1 MLNQL
6 DNAFFNIPLD
16 EDDTSYFTRMPYNG
30 PVEVNTKK
38 KRRPKKSKHKRK
50 KHNGKYYAV
59 AVGRKRSVFR
69 NWTDCEK
76 QVKGYSGAIYK
87 SFTNRKQA
95 WKFVRSYRKRW
106 EREQKLDKERKL
118 NSIKPLNPKYVEKAM
133 KLSPYQSVD
142 KADIFDIEMFLAD
155 KIDNQVSTYG
165 YVVVDPVL
173 SKSDKPELTYYT
185 GSVKDITKLEIQL
198 IGLINFL
205 ENNLMYKDSYI
216 TLEFNNDYLYYLFA
230 LNWLGKWEQSGF
242 KKSNGEPIKFKD
254 KIKRIV
260 ELVKPYRHL
269 KVRRVPQDAYKYKI
283 RSKIDKAN
291 KAFRLALKGK

>member
-1 MLNQL
+1 MSNQL
-6 DNAFFNIPLD
+6 DNSLFNIPLD
-16 EDDTSYFTRMPYNG
+16 EDDTGYFTRMPYNG

-38 KRRPKKSKHKRK
+38 KRRSKGSKHKCK

-69 NWTDCEK
+69 SWTECEK

-106 EREQKLDKERKL
+106 EREQKLDKERKP
-118 NSIKPLNPKYVEKAM
+118 NSVQPMNPKYVEKAM

-142 KADIFDIEMFLAD
+142 KADNFNIEVFLAS

-173 SKSDKPELTYYT
+173 SKSDKPKLTYAT
-185 GSVKDITKLEIQL
+185 GSVKGLSKLEIQL

-230 LNWLGKWEQSGF
+230 LNWLGKWEQSKF
-242 KKSNGEPIKFKD
+242 KKSNGEPIKFRD
-254 KIKRIV
+254 KIEKLV

-269 KVRRVPQDAYKYKI
+269 KVRRVSQDAYKYKI
-283 RSKIDKAN
+283 RSKINQAN
-291 KAFRLALKGK
+291 EDFRLSLKDK